1 MRKILLIISIFLLF
15 LSGCSEQDNP
25 SPEFIGTGVHQEFL
39 EKGVITSTS
48 DYYYTFDSQKNIAVI
63 EEYMDGILSYRSYL
77 EYDEFGNTTQVKT
90 EKDSIVTTYDYQSTL
105 DEKGRILR
113 QEVMNG
119 DKLVSLEEHTYD
131 KQNNEIH
138 RRNTTWYDESLE
150 PQWEE
155 YTMTYDRKGIITR
168 KEQHRSYDTEYTVW
182 EYENG
187 LCVFQFSYLMETNQ
201 LTEKIG
207 YTYDSKGNKTSAITY
222 NPVTDKITKNW
233 EFTYDAE
240 NRCIRECRYGKSD
253 QLELYHEYIYDD
265 TVHTKT
271 KNTYSAD
278 GIMDTDYDIHTFD
291 EYGNEILREMYR
303 DGEVYWRIRY
313 DYKLIEAVK

>member
-1 MRKILLIISIFLLF
+1 MRKLLLWLF
-15 LSGCSEQDNP
+15 ALMVVLSGCTKQDDP
-25 SPEFIGTGVHQEFL
+25 EPEFVGTGVHQEFL
-39 EKGVITSTS
+39 DNGVITGTN
-48 DYYYTFDSQKNIAVI
+48 DYYYTFDEHGYTAVI
-63 EEYMDGILSYRSYL
+63 EEYVDGLLSYRSFL
-77 EYDEFGNTTQVKT
+77 KYDEFGNTTQVT
-90 EKDSIVTTYDYQSTL
+90 MEKDGIVTTYDYQNTL
-105 DEKGRILR
+105 DEDGRILR
-113 QEVMNG
+113 QEILNG

-138 RRNTTWYDESLE
+138 RRNTTWYDESSE
-150 PQWEE
+150 PQWED

-168 KEQHRSYDTEYTVW
+168 KERHRSYDKEYTVW
-182 EYENG
+182 EYEKG
-187 LCVFQFSYLMETNQ
+187 LSVFQFSYLTETNQ

-240 NRCIRECRYGKSD
+240 NRCIREYRYGKSG
-253 QLELYHEYIYDD
+253 QLELYHEFTYDD
-265 TVHTKT
+265 TVRTKT
-271 KNTYSAD
+271 KNTYNAD

-313 DYKLIEAVK
+313 DYELIEAVR